1 MVRFRGGSPF
11 EDQVIL
17 KALIVVAGL
26 HTANT
31 KTVCPAVDEILMDVA
46 SFLLEW
52 PTLKQRRP
60 VGSRVSQQV

>member
-1 MVRFRGGSPF
+1 
-11 EDQVIL
+11 L

-46 SFLLEW
+46 SFILEW